1 MNLAACGAL
10 PRRPETQVWFRAI
23 QPQFWT
29 TSLATA
35 QTKVIPSRFNAGAT
49 ASPQFEILYLA
60 ENPMVALFEVQAL
73 FGTPTQPGGVIPHPR
88 QAWITVN
95 VTVQLQAVADLT
107 EGAAYTLLETSA
119 QELTGDWRGYQQ
131 RGPLT
136 SVPQPVGLAPTQA
149 LGAALWAVPDLE
161 GFRTFSARLPYHS
174 TLIVFPE
181 KLQPGSAVT
190 FHHPY
195 TGQRYVIRP

>member
-1 MNLAACGAL
+1 MKLTACATL
-10 PRRPETQVWFRAI
+10 PQRPETQVWFRAI

-35 QTKVIPSRFNAGAT
+35 QTKTIPSRFNAGAA
-49 ASPQFEILYLA
+49 ASPAFELLYLA

-73 FGTPTQPGGVIPHPR
+73 FGTPTQPGGVFPHPR

-107 EGAAYTLLETSA
+107 EMTSTTALETSA

-136 SVPQPVGLAPTQA
+136 SVPQHVGLAPTQR
-149 LGAALWAVPDLE
+149 LGAALFGVPGLE

-174 TLIVFPE
+174 TLIIFPE

-195 TGQRYVIRP
+195 TGQQYVIRP

>member
-1 MNLAACGAL
+1 MNLRACATL
-10 PRRPETQVWFRAI
+10 PQRPETQVWFRAI

-35 QTKVIPSRFNAGAT
+35 QTKTSPSRFNAGA
-49 ASPQFEILYLA
+49 AADPLFELLYLA

-73 FGTPTQPGGVIPHPR
+73 FGAPTQPGSVVPHPR
-88 QAWITVN
+88 QAWILVN
-95 VTVQLQAVADLT
+95 VTVQLHAVVDLT
-107 EGAAYTLLETSA
+107 DVASTTALATSA

-131 RGPLT
+131 RGPMT
-136 SVPQPVGLAPTQA
+136 SVAQPVGLAPTQL
-149 LGAALWAVPDLE
+149 LGAALFAVPGLE

-174 TLIVFPE
+174 TLVIFPE

-195 TGQRYVIRP
+195 TGQQYVIRP

>member
-10 PRRPETQVWFRAI
+10 AQRPETGVWFRAI

-35 QTKVIPSRFNAGAT
+35 QTTRIPSRFNAGANAT
-49 ASPQFEILYLA
+49 APFEILYLA

-73 FGTPTQPGGVIPHPR
+73 FGTPTQPGGVFPHPR

-95 VTVQLQAVADLT
+95 VTVQLQAVTDLT
-107 EGAAYTLLETSA
+107 EVASMTAVATSA
-119 QELTGDWRGYQQ
+119 QELTGDWLGYQQ

-149 LGAALWAVPDLE
+149 LGAALWAVPGLE

-174 TLIVFPE
+174 TLIIFPE
-181 KLQPGSAVT
+181 KLQSGSAVT

-195 TGQRYVIRP
+195 TGQQYVIRP

>member
-1 MNLAACGAL
+1 MNLAACGVL
-10 PRRPETQVWFRAI
+10 PRRPETGVWFRAI

-35 QTKVIPSRFNAGAT
+35 QTAVIPSRFNAGANAT
-49 ASPQFEILYLA
+49 PLFEILYLA

-73 FGTPTQPGGVIPHPR
+73 FGSPTQPGGVIPHPR

-107 EGAAYTLLETSA
+107 EVTAHTRLETTA

-131 RGPLT
+131 RSPLT
-136 SVPQPVGLAPTQA
+136 SVREPVGTAPTQA
-149 LGAALWAVPDLE
+149 LGAALYAVPGLE
-161 GFRTFSARLPYHS
+161 GFRSLSAPLPYHS
-174 TLIVFPE
+174 TLIVFPQ
-181 KLQPGSAVT
+181 KLQPGSVVA

-195 TGQRYVIRP
+195 TGQQYVIRP

>member
-1 MNLAACGAL
+1 VNLAACGAL
-10 PRRPETQVWFRAI
+10 PRRPETGVWFRAI

-35 QTKVIPSRFNAGAT
+35 QTAVIPSRFNAGANAT
-49 ASPQFEILYLA
+49 PLFEILYLA

-73 FGTPTQPGGVIPHPR
+73 FGSPTQPGGVIPHPR

-107 EGAAYTLLETSA
+107 EVTAHTRLETTA

-131 RGPLT
+131 RSPLT
-136 SVPQPVGLAPTQA
+136 SVREPVGTAPTQA
-149 LGAALWAVPDLE
+149 LGAALYAVPGLE
-161 GFRTFSARLPYHS
+161 GFRSLSAPLPYHS
-174 TLIVFPE
+174 TLIVFPQ
-181 KLQPGSAVT
+181 KLQPGSVVA

-195 TGQRYVIRP
+195 TGQQYVIRP

>member
-10 PRRPETQVWFRAI
+10 PRRPETGVWFRAI

-35 QTKVIPSRFNAGAT
+35 QTAVIPSRFNAGAT
-49 ASPQFEILYLA
+49 ATPPFEILYLA

-73 FGTPTQPGGVIPHPR
+73 FGSPTQPGGVIPHPR

-107 EGAAYTLLETSA
+107 EVTAHTLLETTA

-131 RGPLT
+131 RSPLT
-136 SVPQPVGLAPTQA
+136 SVCEPVGTAPTQA
-149 LGAALWAVPDLE
+149 LGAALYAVPGLE
-161 GFRTFSARLPYHS
+161 GFRTLSAPLPYHS
-174 TLIVFPE
+174 TLIVFPQ
-181 KLQPGSAVT
+181 KLQPGSVVA

-195 TGQRYVIRP
+195 TGQQYVIRP

>member
-1 MNLAACGAL
+1 VNLAACGAL
-10 PRRPETQVWFRAI
+10 PRRPETGVWFRAI

-35 QTKVIPSRFNAGAT
+35 QTAVIPSRFNAGANAT
-49 ASPQFEILYLA
+49 PLFEILYLA

-73 FGTPTQPGGVIPHPR
+73 FGSPTQPGGVIPHPR

-107 EGAAYTLLETSA
+107 EVTAHTLLETTA

-131 RGPLT
+131 RSPLT
-136 SVPQPVGLAPTQA
+136 SVREPVGTAPTQA
-149 LGAALWAVPDLE
+149 LGAALFAVPALE
-161 GFRTFSARLPYHS
+161 GFRSLSAPLPYHS
-174 TLIVFPE
+174 TLIVFPQ
-181 KLQPGSAVT
+181 KLQPGSVVA

-195 TGQRYVIRP
+195 TGQQYVITP

>member
-10 PRRPETQVWFRAI
+10 AQRPETGVWFRAI

-35 QTKVIPSRFNAGAT
+35 QTKSIPSRFNAGAHAT
-49 ASPQFEILYLA
+49 SPFEILYLA

-73 FGTPTQPGGVIPHPR
+73 FGTPTQPGGVVPHPR

-95 VTVQLQAVADLT
+95 VTVQLQAVTDLT
-107 EGAAYTLLETSA
+107 EVASMTAVATSA
-119 QELTGDWRGYQQ
+119 QELTGDWLGYQQ

-149 LGAALWAVPDLE
+149 LGAALWAVPGLE

-195 TGQRYVIRP
+195 TGQQSVIRP

>member
-73 FGTPTQPGGVIPHPR
+73 FGTPTQPGSVIPHPR

-95 VTVQLQAVADLT
+95 VTVQLQAMVDLT
-107 EGAAYTLLETSA
+107 EVATYTLLETSA

-136 SVPQPVGLAPTQA
+136 SVSQPVGLAPTQD
-149 LGAALWAVPDLE
+149 LGAALFGESGLE

-181 KLQPGSAVT
+181 KLQPGSTVA

-195 TGQRYVIRP
+195 TGQQYVIRP

>member
-1 MNLAACGAL
+1 
-10 PRRPETQVWFRAI
+10 VF
-23 QPQFWT
+23 
-29 TSLATA
+29 
-35 QTKVIPSRFNAGAT
+35 
-49 ASPQFEILYLA
+49 
-60 ENPMVALFEVQAL
+60 
-73 FGTPTQPGGVIPHPR
+73 PHPR

-107 EGAAYTLLETSA
+107 AVATHSLLETSA
-119 QELTGDWRGYQQ
+119 QELTGDWLGYQQ

-149 LGAALWAVPDLE
+149 LGAALFAVPGLE

-181 KLQPGSAVT
+181 NRFRFT
-190 FHHPY
+190 
-195 TGQRYVIRP
+195 RPSPVVGTSVPW

>member
-1 MNLAACGAL
+1 M
-10 PRRPETQVWFRAI
+10 F
-23 QPQFWT
+23 
-29 TSLATA
+29 
-35 QTKVIPSRFNAGAT
+35 
-49 ASPQFEILYLA
+49 
-60 ENPMVALFEVQAL
+60 
-73 FGTPTQPGGVIPHPR
+73 PHPR

-107 EGAAYTLLETSA
+107 EVATLSLLETSA
-119 QELTGDWRGYQQ
+119 QELTGDWLGYQQ

-149 LGAALWAVPDLE
+149 LGAALFAVPGLE

-181 KLQPGSAVT
+181 KLQLGSAVT
-190 FHHPY
+190 FHHPA
-195 TGQRYVIRP
+195 TGQQYVIRP